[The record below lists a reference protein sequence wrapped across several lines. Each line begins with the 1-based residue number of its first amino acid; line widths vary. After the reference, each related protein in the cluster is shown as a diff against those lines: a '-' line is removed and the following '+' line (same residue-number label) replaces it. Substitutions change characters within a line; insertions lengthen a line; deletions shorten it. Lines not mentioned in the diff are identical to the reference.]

1 MAKTKRT
8 LPTTFE
14 AGKRGFE
21 LLLSPQNEGR
31 LGSEASSA
39 EGCLRTMKHS
49 ADGTEYLIS
58 ALYREQQIGQGR
70 YRKVG
75 QPGQLVTVETL
86 SSEGA
91 MNGLIEAAL
100 KQREEE
106 QRAADQKARAQ
117 RITLLACAFCGHAL
131 GYDSIDH
138 CFATSIGQKVF
149 TCPSCNKSLSL
160 EAFQAQYEERIRQL
174 RADLQHAEEARR
186 LVLEMKRSIEGS
198 TT

>member
-21 LLLSPQNEGR
+21 LLLSPQNEER

-49 ADGTEYLIS
+49 SDGTEYVIS
-58 ALYREQQIGQGR
+58 AQYREQQIGQGR

-106 QRAADQKARAQ
+106 QQAADQKARTQ
-117 RITLLACAFCGHAL
+117 RITPLACAFCGYTL
-131 GYDSIDH
+131 GYDPIDH
-138 CFATSIGQKVF
+138 CFATSVGLKVI

-160 EAFQAQYEERIRQL
+160 EAFQTQYEEHIRQL

-186 LVLEMKRSIEGS
+186 LILEIKRSI
-198 TT
+198 

>member
-21 LLLSPQNEGR
+21 LLLSPQDGR

-58 ALYREQQIGQGR
+58 AVYREQQIGQGR

-91 MNGLIEAAL
+91 MHGLIEAAL
-100 KQREEE
+100 KEREEKQE
-106 QRAADQKARAQ
+106 AANQKARAQ
-117 RITLLACAFCGHAL
+117 RIALLACAFCGYAL
-131 GYDSIDH
+131 GYDSLDQ
-138 CFATSIGQKVF
+138 CFATSIGQKAT
-149 TCPSCNKSLSL
+149 TCPSCNKPLSL
-160 EAFQAQYEERIRQL
+160 EAFQIHYEERIRQL
-174 RADLQHAEEARR
+174 RADIQRAEEARR
-186 LVLEMKRSIEGS
+186 LVLEIKRSI
-198 TT
+198 